1 METTTATNILNDAA
15 VELGLA
21 AVTDPVAN
29 TDQAYVQLLYL
40 LNSAGRRLLRMYQW
54 ERLVADHTITT
65 TALDTGEYALPAD
78 FGYMIPQ
85 TGWEQNDNVPLIGP
99 LSAQD
104 WTYLRG
110 RDLVDQT
117 IYASFRL
124 QKGVFTIYPN
134 DPVPAGLEIT
144 FEYISNQWV
153 LDTDGT
159 TRKAGVV
166 AGTDTVLYD
175 RTLITQLLKA
185 LWLDSKSFDSTR
197 VWAGFN
203 ELFEAFTGQEKSAP
217 ILNAGFGRG
226 RLFPLLHPLYNTPD
240 SGYGSSP

>member
-1 METTTATNILNDAA
+1 MEYTTATNVLNDAA

-29 TDQAYVQLLYL
+29 TDQAYVQLRYL
-40 LNSAGRRLLRMYQW
+40 LNSAGRRLVRMHKW
-54 ERLVADHTITT
+54 ERLVADHSITT
-65 TALDTGEYALPAD
+65 DSADDGEYALPDD

-85 TGWEQNDNVPLIGP
+85 TGWEQTDNVPLIGP

-104 WTYLRG
+104 WTYLKG

-134 DPVPAGLEIT
+134 DPVPDGLEIT
-144 FEYISNQWV
+144 FEYISDEWV

-159 TRKAGVV
+159 TRQKAVD
-166 AGTDTVLYD
+166 AGTDEILYD
-175 RTLITQLLKA
+175 RTLITQLTKA
-185 LWLDSKSFDSTR
+185 LWLDSKGFDSTR
-197 VWAGFN
+197 VWASFN
-203 ELFEAFTGQEKSAP
+203 ELFEALTGQDKSAP
-217 ILNAGFGRG
+217 VLNAGMSRS

-240 SGYGSSP
+240 TGYGSAP